1 MLNFGLLKWKGVI
14 MKRQSNGMGTA
25 KEQAKGGKAT
35 GESAKNKL
43 DEMTRSQ
50 KSMPSK
56 SNGTSSRT
64 NESLNRH
71 RG

>member
-14 MKRQSNGMGTA
+14 MKNSSHTMGTA
-25 KEQAKGGKAT
+25 KAQAKGGKST
-35 GESAKNKL
+35 GESATSKL
-43 DEMTRSQ
+43 NEMSHSK

-56 SNGTSSRT
+56 SNGTSSKS
-64 NESLNRH
+64 NESLNN